1 MDSSDEALCE
11 MLGLLSLDAV
21 TSDQEKTTSVWTVI
35 HHLHMTPMT
44 IMTEEDDTLGG
55 EGRDHP
61 TIQVK
66 VDSLGLAK
74 SASFRFLLC
83 PSQDTESV
91 GPTHSSNYGWTGVVG
106 PNVRADRTYETIR
119 ILKKRTASLSRS
131 LPKKE
136 DDTTFILP
144 TGTIEERLILTR
156 LENFM
161 NHHGDWRDLCHNH
174 IRQYVCVPLA
184 VVGEEMVLHKE
195 KLHLKPPGGSGFAQ
209 HLDSPVVTS
218 STR

>member
-1 MDSSDEALCE
+1 
-11 MLGLLSLDAV
+11 
-21 TSDQEKTTSVWTVI
+21 
-35 HHLHMTPMT
+35 
-44 IMTEEDDTLGG
+44 MTEEDDTLGG

-144 TGTIEERLILTR
+144 TGTIEGR
-156 LENFM
+156 
-161 NHHGDWRDLCHNH
+161 
-174 IRQYVCVPLA
+174 
-184 VVGEEMVLHKE
+184 
-195 KLHLKPPGGSGFAQ
+195 
-209 HLDSPVVTS
+209 
-218 STR
+218 